1 MFLYVT
7 SQHVYKVDIKH
18 CYLLEKEWQEG
29 SVTWNSPWQSAGGAY
44 SEPPV
49 FTNTNTVKNTW
60 EEFDVTDAVMG
71 MINGTKPNYGF
82 IVTFPSTNDRS
93 RAAYYR
99 SSEYGGDKSLRP
111 KMVIYTGATGTEN
124 EVGNTVKSIT
134 CKTVNGGIHIRFAGS
149 LNEKVTLVTLSGRE
163 VISFT
168 TDGRKTWYPLSESVS
183 PGVHVIR
190 VEGHGR
196 NMAGKVHFVK

>member
-29 SVTWNSPWQSAGGAY
+29 SVTWNSPWQSPGGAY

-60 EEFDVTDAVMG
+60 EEFDVTDAVMA
-71 MINGTKPNYGF
+71 MINGSKPNYGF

-111 KMVIYTGATGTEN
+111 KMVIYTGSTGIENAINTEK
-124 EVGNTVKSIT
+124 GFIQ
-134 CKTVNGGIHIRFAGS
+134 CKAVNGETFIRFSES
-149 LNEKVTLVTLSGRE
+149 LSERVTIMTLTGRE
-163 VISFT
+163 VVSFT
-168 TDGRKTWYPLSESVS
+168 TDGRKTWYPLSESIT
-183 PGVHVIR
+183 PGIHVIHR
-190 VEGHGR
+190 EGNGR
-196 NMAGKVHFVK
+196 TITGKINFVK